1 MNRPKLY
8 GQRGK
13 RYARD
18 IARYARKNTIL
29 LILAGIFLLGVALGA
44 LAFRAAGA
52 ETAGAIARLLEIF
65 KENRA
70 EQGVLA
76 NAAAMLSASA
86 AFLAFLLVCGFC
98 AVSQP
103 AILAVPAFRGLGF
116 GFSAAS
122 LYAAH
127 GISAMGY
134 VALMILPD
142 MLLSSLAILL
152 CSREALRLSG
162 SFWHMM
168 LGEKSTYPLKIYLGR
183 FAACAVLCAISA
195 VLAAVLN
202 FAFAN
207 AVVLG

>member
-1 MNRPKLY
+1 MNRPRLY

-13 RYARD
+13 RYAREL
-18 IARYARKNTIL
+18 ARYARKNTLL

-44 LAFRAAGA
+44 LAFRAAGGEA
-52 ETAGAIARLLEIF
+52 AGNVSRLLEIF

-70 EQGVLA
+70 GQGILE
-76 NAAAMLSASA
+76 NAAAMATASV
-86 AFLAFLLVCGFC
+86 AFLVFLFVCGFC
-98 AVSQP
+98 AISQP
-103 AILAVPAFRGLGF
+103 VAVAVPAFRGLGF

-127 GISAMGY
+127 GLSAVGY
-134 VALMILPD
+134 IAVMILPD
-142 MLLSSLAILL
+142 MLISSLAIIL

-162 SFWHMM
+162 SFWRMM
-168 LGEKSTYPLKIYLGR
+168 WGGQGNYQLRIYLGR
-183 FAACAVLCAISA
+183 FAASAVLCVLSA
-195 VLAAVLN
+195 VFAAVLN

>member
-1 MNRPKLY
+1 MEMKRPRLY
-8 GQRGK
+8 GQRK
-13 RYARD
+13 MARD
-18 IARYARKNTIL
+18 IARYARKNTL
-29 LILAGIFLLGVALGA
+29 LLALAGIFLLGVALGA
-44 LAFRAAGA
+44 LAFRAAGG
-52 ETAGAIARLLEIF
+52 ETAGSVARLLEIF

-70 EQGVLA
+70 EQGILA
-76 NAAAMLSASA
+76 NATAMLAASA

-103 AILAVPAFRGLGF
+103 VTLAVPAFRGLGF

-127 GISAMGY
+127 GLSAMGY

-142 MLLSSLAILL
+142 MLVSSFAILL

-162 SFWHMM
+162 SFWRMM
-168 LGEKSTYPLKIYLGR
+168 LGGKSTYPLKIYLGR

-195 VLAAVLN
+195 VFAAVLN